1 MKISCLP
8 YQFAGYFSAYA
19 GIGNEVAQP
28 SQSSIDTR
36 FGVLCSAW
44 LRVCSGVQ
52 SKGGNKA
59 DKRAS
64 HLLQKLQSKRAR
76 WLLES
81 VIERG
86 QRKNQCAI
94 FLAASRGIAG
104 PTTEQLAA
112 ANEDDNGKTTSFFLI
127 DIVTWKTKLNH
138 RNKK

>member
-1 MKISCLP
+1 MLGL
-8 YQFAGYFSAYA
+8 A
-19 GIGNEVAQP
+19 
-28 SQSSIDTR
+28 R
-36 FGVLCSAW
+36 
-44 LRVCSGVQ
+44 LRVCSGVH

-59 DKRAS
+59 DKKGFPFAAEATKQES
-64 HLLQKLQSKRAR
+64 EMD
-76 WLLES
+76 LLES